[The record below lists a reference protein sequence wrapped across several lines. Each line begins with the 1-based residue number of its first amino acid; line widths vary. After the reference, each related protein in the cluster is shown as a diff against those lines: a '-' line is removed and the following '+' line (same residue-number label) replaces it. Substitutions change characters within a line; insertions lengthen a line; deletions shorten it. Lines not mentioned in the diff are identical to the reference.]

1 MSHHAPNHGTMATR
15 FSEAHDIAESYAD
28 PVTENDP
35 SAPKLAVVVAGAGAR
50 GGYEAGALSVLIP
63 HLRRIGKTPSMY
75 IGTSAGAINA
85 TLFAAYAHL
94 EPDEQADRALAVWRT
109 FKVSEVFRSLV
120 VTAPGVAL
128 RLLGQTLHVPGV
140 RLISLVDTAPLMH
153 KAQTAID
160 WEQLGRNIEA
170 GTTLAVVATAGD
182 NSRTAVF
189 VHQAETASPLPLSDD
204 DRAIDYVSTVIGPTH
219 VVASSAIPVVF
230 PPVEIDGLGWYL
242 DGGVRLNAP
251 LKPAIAMGADE
262 IVAVATH
269 PLSEPKPKWDRDAPP
284 PDVDDMVVQLID
296 IVLVDRMVEDARTLT
311 KVNKLVDGAADAQSR
326 SGRPYEQKKMLF
338 VSPDRR
344 AALGE
349 LAMTVYDENIQPR
362 GSGLGE
368 RLRREELRA
377 LGRVLAG
384 DGPRRGDVFSYL
396 YFDPS
401 FIDRSI
407 EQGRRDA
414 QRHLDTAPR
423 NGLVPWTT
431 Q

>member
-1 MSHHAPNHGTMATR
+1 MAMR
-15 FSEAHDIAESYAD
+15 FPKRARDHTESYAEA
-28 PVTENDP
+28 VAENPP
-35 SAPKLAVVVAGAGAR
+35 SEPKLAIVVAGAGAR

-63 HLRRIGKTPSMY
+63 HLRKIGKAPSMY

-94 EPDEQADRALAVWRT
+94 PPDEQADRVLDVWRT
-109 FKVSEVFRSLV
+109 FTVSEVFRSPV
-120 VTAPGVAL
+120 VTSPGVAL
-128 RLLGQTLHVPGV
+128 RFLGQTLHVPGV
-140 RLISLVDTAPLMH
+140 RLVSLVDTAPLMH
-153 KAQTAID
+153 KAETVID
-160 WEQLGRNIEA
+160 WNQLGHNIEA

-189 VHQAETASPLPLSDD
+189 VHQAQTAPPLPLSDD
-204 DRAIDYVSTVIGPTH
+204 DRAIDYVSTVIGPPH
-219 VVASSAIPVVF
+219 VVASSAIPIVF
-230 PPVEIDGLGWYL
+230 PPVEIGELGWYL

-251 LKPAIAMGADE
+251 LKPAIALGADE

-269 PLSEPKPKWDRDAPP
+269 PLSEPKPEWKSDAPP

-311 KVNKLVDGAADAQSR
+311 KVNKLVDGSAVTLAR

-338 VSPDRR
+338 VSPERR

-349 LAMTVYDENIQPR
+349 LAMKVYDENSHPP
-362 GSGLGE
+362 GSGIVA
-368 RLRREELRA
+368 RIRREELRA

-396 YFDPS
+396 YFDPA
-401 FIDRSI
+401 FIEQSI
-407 EQGRRDA
+407 EHGRRDA
-414 QRHLDTAPR
+414 QRHLDMAMPNT
-423 NGLVPWTT
+423 LVPWTT